1 MFGHR
6 HSVHEHQGIAA
17 EHGGIGF
24 ERLSRHNLQHRLSVL
39 TAYMDLSYVFD
50 YGLAHRREAGV
61 VVHFIY
67 GHGASLEKQV
77 GTQLQTVHIFVDAE
91 VTADLHSHAPAFQI
105 FGDRAVQMQFRHPVS
120 VQFRACKRAEHLQ
133 TEIVVDV
140 AGVQFEDQVPVAVY
154 ISGIEGNQTGTVHGG
169 AVDVVSQPRAGKHG
183 GHAAVHRRNAYGDYL
198 TFIFGD
204 AELRIRAQRRP
215 VSGTGFEKIGEAGT
229 FRVWQSVAYA
239 QGKTEVQA
247 FSAAVAPRCSITRPA
262 GAAVPYGRPFP
273 STAAPYGR
281 PVPSTAAVAAS
292 PSGTTLSCLEALRV
306 L

>member
-1 MFGHR
+1 
-6 HSVHEHQGIAA
+6 
-17 EHGGIGF
+17 
-24 ERLSRHNLQHRLSVL
+24 
-39 TAYMDLSYVFD
+39 MDLSYVFD

-204 AELRIRAQRRP
+204 AELRIRAQRSP

-239 QGKTEVQA
+239 QGKTEVQT
-247 FSAAVAPRCSITRPA
+247 FRAAVAQEETVPALLQLKSCRSDSPVRPALSLHGSSGSVPIRDHTVLSRGAEGVVNRNHA
-262 GAAVPYGRPFP
+262 GAAEIVHILL
-273 STAAPYGR
+273 
-281 PVPSTAAVAAS
+281 VAVQSRICNKAVVARRQ
-292 PSGTTLSCLEALRV
+292 G
-306 L
+306 